1 MVTINPKRSAQPSA
15 RSSKRL
21 PPHGNGG
28 RDTRQRLHDDRQTHG
43 HEERGVERRANVEV
57 TGRAAPGLQIDDA
70 DLEDQDNRGHPSDE
84 PARARP
90 FGKQGEDPREGQ
102 HVDGS
107 RDGELGRLEPHRRAG
122 DHAFVGG
129 ETEQR
134 EGPARR
140 ASAGRR
146 RSAERSRSTAG
157 PAVVFAVFTKRFH
170 HVLPG
175 QRFRCCR
182 CQHQDLTARMLTM
195 STSERKMDDM
205 APAPARRPARKRAN
219 HYHHGDLR
227 RAMLQAAV
235 RTIRTHGIDG
245 LTLRGV
251 GSALGVSRTALYRH
265 FTDKAALLA
274 AVAAEGFRMLRL
286 DLEAAWNEGGRGR
299 AGFEAMGVAY
309 VRFAVA
315 HPSHYRV
322 MFGADIPKDG
332 GGHPR
337 GWRGHP

>member
-1 MVTINPKRSAQPSA
+1 
-15 RSSKRL
+15 
-21 PPHGNGG
+21 
-28 RDTRQRLHDDRQTHG
+28 
-43 HEERGVERRANVEV
+43 
-57 TGRAAPGLQIDDA
+57 
-70 DLEDQDNRGHPSDE
+70 
-84 PARARP
+84 
-90 FGKQGEDPREGQ
+90 
-102 HVDGS
+102 
-107 RDGELGRLEPHRRAG
+107 
-122 DHAFVGG
+122 
-129 ETEQR
+129 
-134 EGPARR
+134 
-140 ASAGRR
+140 
-146 RSAERSRSTAG
+146 
-157 PAVVFAVFTKRFH
+157 
-170 HVLPG
+170 
-175 QRFRCCR
+175 
-182 CQHQDLTARMLTM
+182 
-195 STSERKMDDM
+195 M
-205 APAPARRPARKRAN
+205 APAPVRRRARKRAN

-274 AVAAEGFRMLRL
+274 AVAAEGFRRLRL

-332 GGHPR
+332 GDIREDGGDIREDANPELAQEGAGSFQVLVDAITALQEQDLARRDDPHLMALFVWAAVHGVAMLAIDGR
-337 GWRGHP
+337 LGQALAIESLTDYATDRIRAAIAGAG